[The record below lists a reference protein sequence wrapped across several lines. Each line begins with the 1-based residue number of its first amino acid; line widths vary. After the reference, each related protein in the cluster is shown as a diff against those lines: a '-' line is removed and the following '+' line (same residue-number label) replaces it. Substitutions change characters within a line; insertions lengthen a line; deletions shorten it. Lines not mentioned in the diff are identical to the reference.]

1 MGNKLEKGAVRRLI
15 CRLDVLYILPRTSTM
30 IFFFH
35 NGKNSRNRG
44 VLEELCGLG
53 WKENLCFLD
62 IVLIANDQVGVFGLF
77 VVILLG
83 LWNHIGGVSN
93 FTVRNFKILHNFLSW
108 CGIEIDLFLKSYFGM
123 WVYLDWRSCDIN
135 VKINVKIGFLL
146 IRFSR
151 AQLYPW
157 LNVLYVVAHVSP
169 RTFGVTNTTDGPTVF
184 FLTHMHHLVEILRI
198 SSPFGSIVLTTMGS
212 VPVLTHGNM
221 NICHE
226 SMNFFLLNGVQTF
239 KQVWYI
245 KNENSVCETRSSLRL
260 ASLLQNLNQSFKLLH
275 CRRSEAHQ
283 SFVEQICDQG
293 KCGQAVKN
301 FNQDLL
307 NRFNT

>member
-1 MGNKLEKGAVRRLI
+1 MAELLIGKQVLWLVSLNQLQRADANMVMALKMGNKLEKGAVRRLI

-35 NGKNSRNRG
+35 NGKNSRNKG

-53 WKENLCFLD
+53 WKESLCFLD
-62 IVLIANDQVGVFGLF
+62 IVLIANDQVGVLGLF

-83 LWNHIGGVSN
+83 LWNHIGSVSN
-93 FTVRNFKILHNFLSW
+93 FTVCNFKILHNFLSW

-157 LNVLYVVAHVSP
+157 LRVFLFHVSYVN
-169 RTFGVTNTTDGPTVF
+169 RETGRYGRNELSISFWTSMEWF
-184 FLTHMHHLVEILRI
+184 RAQRKEI
-198 SSPFGSIVLTTMGS
+198 S
-212 VPVLTHGNM
+212 
-221 NICHE
+221 
-226 SMNFFLLNGVQTF
+226 
-239 KQVWYI
+239 
-245 KNENSVCETRSSLRL
+245 
-260 ASLLQNLNQSFKLLH
+260 
-275 CRRSEAHQ
+275 
-283 SFVEQICDQG
+283 
-293 KCGQAVKN
+293 
-301 FNQDLL
+301 
-307 NRFNT
+307 